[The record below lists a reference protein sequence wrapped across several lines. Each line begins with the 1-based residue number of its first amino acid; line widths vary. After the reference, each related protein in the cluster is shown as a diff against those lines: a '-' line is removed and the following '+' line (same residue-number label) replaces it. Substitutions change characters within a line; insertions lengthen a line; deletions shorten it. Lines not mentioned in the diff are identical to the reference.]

1 MISGDIQN
9 PFFELFSVAGQ
20 AGDKRKNIL
29 GNFFSKANQRASV
42 ILIFGGVQKLKN
54 RGITGDFPV
63 IFHLFESIP
72 DKGIKPVEDAEKIY
86 KMIDETIQVT
96 AMLQLMEE
104 YAAHFACIE
113 IRYQMNRYI
122 NLWTNETDSKGRF

>member
-1 MISGDIQN
+1 M
-9 PFFELFSVAGQ
+9 
-20 AGDKRKNIL
+20 
-29 GNFFSKANQRASV
+29 GNFFSKANQRVSV

-63 IFHLFESIP
+63 IFHLSESIP

-104 YAAHFACIE
+104 YTAHFACIE

-122 NLWTNETDSKGRF
+122 NLWTNETDSKGGF